1 LITQA
6 PILYAADCDPQLILE
21 RTVAII
27 GYGSQGSAHAQN
39 LRDSGV
45 RVIVGAR
52 NLQSASAR
60 GAAEAGFEV
69 LPLAQ
74 AAREADLVMLLTP
87 DEAHAA
93 TYEALAAEVDL
104 RGKALAFAHGFAVH
118 FGQII
123 PPAGVD
129 VIMIA
134 PKGVG
139 PAVRQMYERGSGVA
153 GLIAVAQDAT
163 GLARDLAL
171 SYAWAM
177 GHGRVGIIETT
188 FGEECE
194 TDLFSE
200 QAIIVGGLVELLL
213 AGYHTLVDAGYKPES
228 AYFEC
233 VHEAKLICDQIYERG
248 FAGMF
253 AKISNTAEYGA
264 QVAGKRII
272 DEHVRA
278 EMRRV
283 LAEIQDAT
291 FAHRWE
297 AEARADMPNL
307 LARRAEYASDPVE
320 EVGGRLRAL
329 FADAGGNAGS
339 GADAGTDAHAHAG
352 SDADVSASAHT
363 GANQKEGA
371 NG

>member
-1 LITQA
+1 MAQQA
-6 PILYAADCDPQLILE
+6 PILYAADCDPRLICE

-52 NLQSASAR
+52 DAQSANAR
-60 GAAEAGFEV
+60 AAAAAGFEV
-69 LPLAQ
+69 IPVAA
-74 AAREADLVMLLTP
+74 AARAADLIMLLTP
-87 DEAHAA
+87 DETHAA
-93 TYEALAAEVDL
+93 VAGAITAEVDL

-118 FGQII
+118 FGQIT
-123 PPAGVD
+123 PPEGVD

-139 PAVRQMYERGSGVA
+139 PAVRQMYVRGSGVA

-163 GLARDLAL
+163 GHARDLAL

-200 QAIIVGGLVELLL
+200 QAIIVGGLVELML

-233 VHEAKLICDQIYERG
+233 VHEAKLICDQVYERG

-264 QVAGKRII
+264 QVAGRRII
-272 DEHVRA
+272 DDHVRE

-291 FAHRWE
+291 FARAWE
-297 AEARADMPNL
+297 GEARAGMPNL
-307 LARRAEYASDPVE
+307 LARRAEYAADSVE

-329 FADAGGNAGS
+329 FAENDQEE
-339 GADAGTDAHAHAG
+339 G
-352 SDADVSASAHT
+352 SDD
-363 GANQKEGA
+363 
-371 NG
+371 

>member
-1 LITQA
+1 MTQQA
-6 PILYAADCDPQLILE
+6 LILYAADCDPQLILG

-60 GAAEAGFEV
+60 AAAEAGFEV
-69 LPLAQ
+69 LSLVE
-74 AAREADLVMLLTP
+74 AARAAELIMLLTP

-93 TYEALAAEVDL
+93 TYEAIAAEVDL

-118 FGQII
+118 FGQIVV
-123 PPAGVD
+123 PEGVD
-129 VIMIA
+129 VIMVA

-153 GLIAVAQDAT
+153 GLIAVAQDAS
-163 GLARDLAL
+163 GQARDLAL

-200 QAIIVGGLVELLL
+200 QAIIVGGLVELML
-213 AGYHTLVDAGYKPES
+213 AGYHTLVDAGYKSES

-233 VHEAKLICDQIYERG
+233 VHEAKLICDQVYERG

-264 QVAGKRII
+264 QVAGRRII
-272 DEHVRA
+272 DDHVQT
-278 EMRRV
+278 EMRCV
-283 LAEIQDAT
+283 LEEIQNGT
-291 FAHRWE
+291 FARAWE
-297 AEARADMPNL
+297 AEARAGMPNV
-307 LARRAEYASDPVE
+307 LARRTEYAADSVE

-329 FADAGGNAGS
+329 FSENGQEE
-339 GADAGTDAHAHAG
+339 G
-352 SDADVSASAHT
+352 SDD
-363 GANQKEGA
+363 
-371 NG
+371 

>member
-1 LITQA
+1 MAQQT
-6 PILYAADCDPQLILE
+6 PILYAADCDPRLILE

-45 RVIVGAR
+45 RVVVGAR

-60 GAAEAGFEV
+60 AAVEAGFEV
-69 LPLAQ
+69 LPLAE
-74 AAREADLVMLLTP
+74 AARDAELIMLLTP

-93 TYEALAAEVDL
+93 TYEAIAAAVDL

-123 PPAGVD
+123 PPEGVD

-153 GLIAVAQDAT
+153 GLVAVARDAT

-200 QAIIVGGLVELLL
+200 QAIIVGGLVELML

-233 VHEAKLICDQIYERG
+233 VHEAKLICDQVYERG

-253 AKISNTAEYGA
+253 EKISNTAEYGA
-264 QVAGKRII
+264 QVAGRRII
-272 DEHVRA
+272 DDHVHA
-278 EMRRV
+278 EMRAI

-291 FAHRWE
+291 FARNWE
-297 AEARADMPNL
+297 AEARAGMPNL
-307 LARRAEYASDPVE
+307 LERRAEYARDPVE

-329 FADAGGNAGS
+329 FS
-339 GADAGTDAHAHAG
+339 V
-352 SDADVSASAHT
+352 DAD
-363 GANQKEGA
+363 GAGIEGRS
-371 NG
+371 